1 MITATTAL
9 TTPATIPTISPGFK
23 LFLPELLLGVDTGE
37 GDEGEGEVFGE
48 GEGDGDRESEGD
60 GDGEGGAVGG
70 V

>member
-23 LFLPELLLGVDTGE
+23 LFLPELLFGVDTGE
-37 GDEGEGEVFGE
+37 GDEGE